1 MLLSDGVFRVHTMT
15 DSGFEFSPLRAKFRA
30 NTQRGLHVDCRLA
43 LVRATHLQDY
53 IVVLRDIGA
62 PVDRGLARSLL
73 PSRIEE
79 TPDLYVSVPVALE
92 WIARTG
98 HDFHPMELGFR
109 GAQQASLA
117 SLRPAQQA
125 TIMTAQTGLKRLEA
139 LVGLS
144 RYEDSALEM
153 TIRHEGDDIR
163 VICTMGALSRHG
175 FVCFAEWLNLG
186 AIISVI
192 RSVVGVTWCPSEL
205 CFVSPGCLPQAV
217 HAAFPNTRILVGQP
231 QTSVLVA
238 RADLARPTYDAIPS
252 THDTLASLSS
262 KDVQDGRSAWEFV
275 SLLRMMIQPYI
286 SDGRIDVAFAAEMAG
301 LSTRTLQRKLKLSG
315 SSYSQIVQEARFE
328 LACSHLDEPGMKVI
342 DVAMMAGYESPQ
354 HFTRAFRRFTGV
366 TPSQYR
372 DQGLK
377 KAPYTNRAS
386 V

>member
-1 MLLSDGVFRVHTMT
+1 MSDSR
-15 DSGFEFSPLRAKFRA
+15 FELSPLRAKFRA
-30 NTQRGLHVDCRLA
+30 NTQRGLHVDGRLA
-43 LVRATHLQDY
+43 LVRATHLKDY

-62 PVDRGLARSLL
+62 PVDRELARSLL

-92 WIARTG
+92 WVARTG
-98 HDFHPMELGFR
+98 HDLHPMELGFR
-109 GAQQASLA
+109 AAQQASLA

-125 TIMTAQTGLKRLEA
+125 AIMTAQTGLKRLEA
-139 LVGLS
+139 LAGLS

-153 TIRHEGDDIR
+153 TIRHEGDDVR

-175 FVCFAEWLNLG
+175 SVCLAEWLNLG

-205 CFVSPGCLPQAV
+205 CFVSPGCPPQAV
-217 HAAFPNTRILVGQP
+217 HAAFPNTRILMGQP
-231 QTSVLVA
+231 QTSLIVA
-238 RADLARPTYDAIPS
+238 RADIARPTCDVLLS
-252 THDTLASLSS
+252 TQDTSASLSS

-286 SDGRIDVAFAAEMAG
+286 NGELMDVSFAAEMAG
-301 LSTRTLQRKLKLSG
+301 LSTRTLQRRLKLSG
-315 SSYSQIVQEARFE
+315 SSYSQIIQEARFE
-328 LACSHLDEPGMKVI
+328 LACSHLDQPGIKVI

-354 HFTRAFRRFTGV
+354 HFSRAFRRFTGV

-372 DQGLK
+372 DQSLRRV
-377 KAPYTNRAS
+377 PYTNRAS